1 MVKSKKI
8 KPKGTK
14 RIKRNTSKKS
24 KIMYGGVDIREK
36 GLAVDIRDII
46 KMTKDYGGSIPIDPA
61 LFPFADEKT
70 PAGLLNQIIHN
81 DDIHSKFGHKNELG
95 DKFMSSDAA
104 RQIMD
109 EILKGLDRVGA
120 GSLNNAPDFPVF
132 KQNINIC
139 LRRLNELNRKIPE
152 EKTIYDELAKVRDE
166 LQKKDA
172 DVGNTDKINESL
184 RDEQQKNQA
193 IQAQKN
199 SEITAKNKRI
209 QDCEQELKRVR
220 NSLLVCND
228 DKKSLQDKLNAYMS
242 KPAAVKPA
250 SPPTISFSP
259 PSPTSF
265 SSSSPTASS
274 VVVKPTAAAAPTT
287 ATTATTSSPPTTT
300 ADTTTATTA
309 FTPPTTTATTTS
321 NTTTATTNKSNM
333 NISTPTMITS
343 ALNDI
348 DDGDD
353 EKDFAPSAPSFDLAP
368 KKEEEDE
375 VTEIF
380 ASVNAIIKKES
391 GGDSEKA
398 KCLDDFIKT
407 VQLSREFKASLLDLA
422 LKESSSNIQKGK
434 RYFDIFTQ
442 KVFDEL
448 CFYTQEFININDKNM
463 FRDYISQ
470 KAKVAL
476 HVTGIMERVFNDLL
490 NMIEYVK
497 RYKTV
502 KSAED
507 RLTTLLDYKDVF
519 ASSKNDID
527 QMTDFKMKCMCGNNG
542 GGYFSYLQCLI
553 VVIQK
558 FKQLKIDK
566 YIADTQRISE
576 YFSPEKTKL
585 IVKEKTKDTEY
596 RLPPCIW
603 FDDIDYYTQ
612 DFAFYKPEFL
622 KTIEAIK
629 YECSH
634 AAGDVLKEDTL
645 IPKIDH
651 LKSIKSNIELNYVKF
666 IFGCAL
672 SETDKK
678 SFKDVSLSLSK
689 YITGVKVFIEPA
701 STSSTGSS
709 VPRVKTD
716 KQIEYLEDLNKL
728 RDICNTINKFVEPSS
743 EASFKEAEEAD
754 IKKSQEKMGVKTQIT
769 PEEQQERNK
778 IFDTVAEV
786 ITNYS
791 AEGGKK
797 EEKAICLHNFIEKGT
812 TLIGKN
818 RKPKLLS
825 LSLRES
831 TIEGGRIDF
840 DKFTENIF
848 DRFCFYTREFASI
861 NQSKDGYVAQK
872 ADSFINPIAIVPS
885 VFDDF
890 DEANKVSK
898 SLIGKSEEEREEI
911 LSEYE
916 NKIFE
921 PLKYTL
927 EQPQVFKTDYMCD
940 DNGVEYYKYLWQLI
954 SVIRQMPDI
963 MQKYPPDKEG
973 NITISDY
980 IKEKISNA
988 KVGDMEFQTCVW
1000 FDDID
1005 RYTKISEAFTL
1016 KFQMTIKQIQHECS
1030 YNTSVVLKEANLEDK
1045 IGRLN
1050 YLIIEL
1056 EENTV
1061 KFVFACVL
1069 NDKNENLFQGTYKM
1083 FLKYYMNVKKSFD
1096 SSSSS
1101 SSSSSSAASSAQDV
1115 SGAQKK
1121 YVDNVDLLAKILFLV
1136 IKFVNPVS
1144 PGEIAK
1150 AMEVMSNPGKKGGI
1164 KRNLKRSNRK
1174 TKKIRKFVKRMRKS
1188 VKRGKK

>member
-1 MVKSKKI
+1 MVKSKKNR
-8 KPKGTK
+8 PKRTK
-14 RIKRNTSKKS
+14 RNNSKKS
-24 KIMYGGVDIREK
+24 KIMYGGADIREK
-36 GLAVDIRDII
+36 GLAVDIRDIL
-46 KMTKDYGGSIPIDPA
+46 KMTKDYGDSIPIDTS
-61 LFPFADEKT
+61 LFSFADEKT

-109 EILKGLDRVGA
+109 EILKGLDRLKPD
-120 GSLNNAPDFPVF
+120 SLNRETDFPAF
-132 KQNINIC
+132 KQNINVC
-139 LRRLNELNRKIPE
+139 LRKLNELNRKIPE
-152 EKTIYDELAKVRDE
+152 EKTIYDELAKVRYE

-172 DVGNTDKINESL
+172 DVGNTDKMNESL
-184 RDEQQKNQA
+184 KDEQQKNQA

-220 NSLLVCND
+220 NSLQVCND

-250 SPPTISFSP
+250 SPPTTSFSP

-274 VVVKPTAAAAPTT
+274 VVVKPTAAANTTAAPTTAPTT
-287 ATTATTSSPPTTT
+287 ATAAPNI
-300 ADTTTATTA
+300 
-309 FTPPTTTATTTS
+309 TPPTTTA
-321 NTTTATTNKSNM
+321 NTNAATTNKSNM
-333 NISTPTMITS
+333 SRSTPTMITS

-353 EKDFAPSAPSFDLAP
+353 DENDFAPSAPSFDLAP
-368 KKEEEDE
+368 KKDEEDE

-407 VQLSREFKASLLDLA
+407 VQISREFKASLLDLA

-448 CFYTQEFININDKNM
+448 CFYTQEFIDINDKNM

-476 HVTGIMERVFNDLL
+476 HVTGIMTRVFTDLL
-490 NMIEYVK
+490 DMIEDVK

-689 YITGVKVFIEPA
+689 YITSVKVFIEPA
-701 STSSTGSS
+701 STSSTGTT

-885 VFDDF
+885 VFEDF
-890 DEANKVSK
+890 DQANKISK
-898 SLIGKSEEEREEI
+898 SLIGKSEEEREKI

-916 NKIFE
+916 NRTFA
-921 PLKYTL
+921 PLEYTL

-940 DNGVEYYKYLWQLI
+940 DNGVGYYKYLWQLI

-963 MQKYPPDKEG
+963 MQKYPPDKGG

-1016 KFQMTIKQIQHECS
+1016 KFQMTIQQIQHECS
-1030 YNTSVVLKEANLEDK
+1030 YNTSVVLKEANLEAK
-1045 IGRLN
+1045 IERLN

-1061 KFVFACVL
+1061 KFVFGCVL
-1069 NDKNENLFQGTYKM
+1069 NDKNEKLFQETYKM

-1096 SSSSS
+1096 
-1101 SSSSSSAASSAQDV
+1101 SSSSAASSAQDV

-1150 AMEVMSNPGKKGGI
+1150 AMEVMSNPGKKGGR
-1164 KRNLKRSNRK
+1164 KRILKRSNRK
-1174 TKKIRKFVKRMRKS
+1174 TKKIKKFVKRMRKS